1 MATVWPANPPIFII
15 WSFRK
20 KFTNPWLRSSNNPE
34 SMARIIAIPNKNGFY
49 HQGRKWKW
57 IMGRQFKMFVTVL
70 VMEVGGPQEQ
80 RTGVV
85 SELTFT
91 ESMVC
96 SSLSH

>member
-1 MATVWPANPPIFII
+1 
-15 WSFRK
+15 
-20 KFTNPWLRSSNNPE
+20 
-34 SMARIIAIPNKNGFY
+34 
-49 HQGRKWKW
+49 
-57 IMGRQFKMFVTVL
+57 MGRQFKMFVTVL